1 MSAANFRMSRNVLQ
15 GEHIYHVA
23 TVTLCS
29 ASEGALE
36 GLPQMQEE
44 LGYFLL

>member
-1 MSAANFRMSRNVLQ
+1 MLQ
-15 GEHIYHVA
+15 GEHIYHIT
-23 TVTLCS
+23 TVILCS